1 MELSFMR
8 FTFGLATLLGIALML
23 VGCGTTKSDKREI
36 ESEKAE
42 TPYANL
48 DDIKPQSIVYKTV
61 NGKDLALDL
70 YMPTPLGT
78 APTLAVWVHG
88 GAWMRGSKNETL
100 SKNGNLVASLLNE
113 GVAVAAVNYR
123 LSGEAIYPAAP
134 NDINDAINFLV
145 DNSDNLKLSAEH
157 VIMMGRSAGGHLA
170 SLLTTSNNDDV
181 PFLNAKPRYR
191 VIGMVDFF
199 GPSDFLALRGNSGK
213 VDHDAPDAAEAQF
226 LGESPLVNEALARE
240 ASPTTYIDNKTPPF
254 IIFYGLDDGVV
265 PATQSELLSRRL
277 DQFGVPNELFLAKGK
292 RHGDP
297 VFDTDEFVSKVV
309 NFVREV
315 KKENN

>member
-1 MELSFMR
+1 MR

-254 IIFYGLDDGVV
+254 IIFHGLDDGVV

-315 KKENN
+315 KKEL

>member
-1 MELSFMR
+1 MR

-61 NGKDLALDL
+61 NGRDLALDL

-254 IIFYGLDDGVV
+254 IVFHGLDDGVV

>member
-1 MELSFMR
+1 MR

-240 ASPTTYIDNKTPPF
+240 ASPTTYIDNKTQPF
-254 IIFYGLDDGVV
+254 IVFHGLDDGVV
-265 PATQSELLSRRL
+265 PATQSEFSKAITQANSNIINLPMPPFFLKL
-277 DQFGVPNELFLAKGK
+277 AFGQLAEELMLANQKILPK
-292 RHGDP
+292 H
-297 VFDTDEFVSKVV
+297 
-309 NFVREV
+309 
-315 KKENN
+315 

>member
-1 MELSFMR
+1 MR

-254 IIFYGLDDGVV
+254 IVFHGLDDGVV

-297 VFDTDEFVSKVV
+297 VFDT
-309 NFVREV
+309 
-315 KKENN
+315 